1 MANGLY
7 LMPDGM
13 VMVNYGRKKIP
24 ISLAQYRANG
34 YRPPFY
40 RLAHDDKARP
50 PGGEAR
56 LEDRLAVGGRRSRD
70 TDSC

>member
-40 RLAHDDKARP
+40 RLAHDDKARTP
-50 PGGEAR
+50 SGGEAR
-56 LEDRLAVGGRRSRD
+56 LEDRLARSGEKVPRHG
-70 TDSC
+70 

>member
-1 MANGLY
+1 MASGLY

-40 RLAHDDKARP
+40 RLAHDDKARSASA
-50 PGGEAR
+50 GEAG
-56 LEDRLAVGGRRSRD
+56 LEDRLARSG
-70 TDSC
+70 